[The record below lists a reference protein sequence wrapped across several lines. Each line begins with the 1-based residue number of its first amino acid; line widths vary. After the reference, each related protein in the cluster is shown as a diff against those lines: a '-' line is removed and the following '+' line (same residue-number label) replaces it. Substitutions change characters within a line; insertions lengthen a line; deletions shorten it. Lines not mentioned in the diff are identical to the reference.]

1 MISLRPH
8 QEKGVKEIRAKMLE
22 GFRAVLYQLST
33 GAGKTYL
40 FSFITEK
47 AANKGNSVFIIVHRK
62 ELLKQASRSLDNLKV
77 SHGLISPHF
86 TPRPRELV
94 QVASVD
100 TLLARIKN
108 GQLPY
113 KPDLLIVDE
122 AHHFVAG
129 NKWGKVYDA
138 LGAPVTLG
146 VTATPVRSDG
156 KGLGIHADGLFD
168 TIILGPPMP
177 ELIELGFLVKPEL
190 YGPQHNVDL
199 TGVTLNANGEYNSI
213 QLAQR
218 MEGQKQIVGDA
229 VERYKEVCPGAKTI
243 VFAASVKHAND
254 IVDRFNAAGFRFKL
268 LVGAPAMSD
277 EARDSVNRELASG
290 AIHGAVTVDL
300 VSEGY
305 DLPDLECGILLRP
318 TQSEGLFL
326 QQVGRIMR
334 PSPGKTGAFILDHVG
349 NIGLVRDDVFIS
361 NHGLPWTLDGRK
373 KGRRN
378 KDAEDE
384 VEANKRC
391 PICFRIHPV
400 TQVFCGNI
408 PAETP
413 VPGTKKKCPA
423 CWALR
428 PVEMTLCDCG
438 HVFRISPFSD
448 GCGYEWVP
456 TGRSI
461 MEVEGTIQKMDVTAI
476 EAQEEV
482 NRLSR
487 AERGQAKTKEELADW
502 AKTQPNIKSPTKYA
516 ENVLKARDEKAERIK
531 RIKQALSASKQP
543 IWSPAGWNAFVSAS
557 ELGERAMRVA
567 MNSVMRTDAA
577 GTMLL
582 YVRPAMEKDAIKYV
596 TDQIIKRLQDVLVR
610 CKVEVIL
617 KECLGQ
623 TPAEYQ
629 AANNTISAQPSLLQ
643 AADEAINF

>member
-1 MISLRPH
+1 MAGPDRLFLLGDFTVTHNTYTFSYIAERAAF
-8 QEKGVKEIRAKMLE
+8 KGK
-22 GFRAVLYQLST
+22 Q
-33 GAGKTYL
+33 
-40 FSFITEK
+40 
-47 AANKGNSVFIIVHRK
+47 VFILVHRK

-86 TPRPRELV
+86 TPRTKEIV

-108 GQLPY
+108 GTLPHR
-113 KPDLLIVDE
+113 PDLLIGDE

-138 LGAPVTLG
+138 LGAPVMLG

-156 KGLGIHADGLFD
+156 KGLGTHAGGLFD
-168 TIILGPPMP
+168 TMVLGPTMP
-177 ELIELGFLVKPEL
+177 ELIDMGCLVKPDI

-199 TGVTLNANGEYNSI
+199 EGVTLNAAGEYNSV

-229 VERYKEVCPGAKTI
+229 VERYQQVCPGAKAI
-243 VFAASVKHAND
+243 VFAASVKHAD
-254 IVDRFNAAGFRFKL
+254 IIVERFNAAGFRFKL

-277 EARDSVNRELASG
+277 TERDAVNRDLASG
-290 AIHGAVTVDL
+290 VIDGAVTVDL

-334 PSPGKTGAFILDHVG
+334 PSPGKSMAYILDHVG
-349 NIGLVRDDVFIS
+349 NIGLMRDDVFVRK
-361 NHGLPWTLDGRK
+361 HGLPWEFRDWTLDGRK

-378 KDAEDE
+378 KDAEAE
-384 VEANKRC
+384 ITMKRC
-391 PICFRIHPV
+391 PVCYRIHPI
-400 TQVFCGNI
+400 TQIFCGNI
-408 PAETP
+408 AAKPIEPGAVKKCPTCWKMKPAETS
-413 VPGTKKKCPA
+413 V
-423 CWALR
+423 
-428 PVEMTLCDCG
+428 CDCD
-438 HVFRISPFSD
+438 HVFNISPFED

-456 TGRSI
+456 IGR
-461 MEVEGTIQKMDVTAI
+461 MVKEVEGIIQKMDTDAI
-476 EAQEEV
+476 EEQSTQA
-482 NRLSR
+482 RLSR
-487 AERGQAKTKEELADW
+487 EARGQAKTKEEVAEW

-516 ENVLKARDEKAERIK
+516 ENVIKARDEKADRIK
-531 RIKQALSASKQP
+531 RIKQALSSSKQP
-543 IWSPAGWNAFVSAS
+543 IWSPAGWNAFVAAS

-617 KECLGQ
+617 KDCLGQ
-623 TPAEYQ
+623 TPTEYQ
-629 AANNTISAQPSLLQ
+629 AANSSISAQPSLLQ
-643 AADEAINF
+643 AADQAINF